1 MKQEEVINVELIAE
15 AEEIEERLKQIEQD
29 NALAAYSNI
38 NDEEVLAH
46 LVYQR
51 KQIY

>member
-29 NALAAYSNI
+29 NGEFTNSNMI
-38 NDEEVLAH
+38 EEEVLAH
-46 LVYQR
+46 LVFQR